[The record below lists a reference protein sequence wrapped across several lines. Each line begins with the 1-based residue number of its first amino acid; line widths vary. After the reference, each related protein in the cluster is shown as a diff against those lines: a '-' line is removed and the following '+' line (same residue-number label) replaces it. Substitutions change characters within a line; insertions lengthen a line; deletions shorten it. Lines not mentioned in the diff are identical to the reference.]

1 HAHVAEQSTD
11 LKAAHQAASR
21 NLVRLEPQQRA
32 SIEKNVAAVR
42 RIEAGNEVDER
53 RLAGAVR
60 SDQPADLARRDR
72 KIDVV
77 GCQQPAEAFDQV
89 ARFEEGGHGMAR
101 PYAWRVRSPNK
112 PVGRINRTS
121 TTSRKP

>member
-1 HAHVAEQSTD
+1 RQPGEREEARGLLAGLRGLGAAQDGETRQQQILEHAHVAEQSTD

-60 SDQPADLARRDR
+60 SDQSADLARRDR
-72 KIDVV
+72 KIDAV
-77 GCQQPAEAFDQV
+77 G
-89 ARFEEGGHGMAR
+89 
-101 PYAWRVRSPNK
+101 
-112 PVGRINRTS
+112 
-121 TTSRKP
+121 